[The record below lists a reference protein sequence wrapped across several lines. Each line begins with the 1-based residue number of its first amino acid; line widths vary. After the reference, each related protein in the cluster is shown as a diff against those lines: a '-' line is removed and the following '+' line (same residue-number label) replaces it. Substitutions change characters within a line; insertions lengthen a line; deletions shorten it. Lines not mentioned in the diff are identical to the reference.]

1 MKTLN
6 LIRSAAVTL
15 LLFATTSALADE
27 HSKLSAADR
36 EAVLAKLKTNKV
48 SLQGLTIVSKDGSP
62 AINLGTGENGAEA
75 NNANDENLRL
85 IAQLPEVEQ
94 VMIYKGKISANGLA
108 ALAALPKLRY
118 LQMYATDV
126 PAAAFAVLPKLTQLK
141 SLSLS
146 NYDVTDEILSYAGQI
161 KGLKSFDQTQSA
173 MTPAGFLKFLNSVES
188 LEQLTLFGDYVD
200 DACMKQI
207 GQMKELKRFWTNS
220 KLITSAGWV
229 HLAGLAKMEDLFL
242 SETNFGDDDTRAL
255 EGMKDLKNL
264 GLNKTK
270 ITDAGMPS
278 LAGLTKL
285 HDLGLEGTRATD
297 KGMAALGGMTELDNL
312 YVEMT
317 EVTAKGLAIVP
328 KKDRMV
334 MMRVGK
340 AALSAKQIDE
350 LMTMYP
356 GTQIFDPSGYW
367 KPERVKAAMK
377 ELGKPWPPMPKEKD
391 KPTQQKPEEKQEEQ
405 TAAIKALQKNG
416 VDTNGITLS
425 TDDLGGPYINV
436 GGINSSRATA
446 NDENLALVAQ
456 LPQLKRV
463 VLTRGNFTNVGLSK
477 LNALTNLQNLLI
489 LDPDLNSGV
498 IAALAELKIPYYL
511 TFDKC
516 EITDEILGRLANNPK
531 FLKSLFIV
539 TAPKLTPAAVA
550 KFLDIVDDLEELN
563 IGYLKDVI
571 DDDGMKHLAKMKS
584 LKRLWV
590 ESQKVTPAGWKVL
603 AGLTEM
609 DFLDVRGTSFDDTA
623 MTTLEG
629 MKDLHVLML
638 TKTQITDAGMQ
649 SIAGLTKLTDVSF
662 SGTKLTDAGMVHVK
676 GLTQLRNL
684 YVSETDVTAKGLA
697 LVPTKEKM
705 VMMSAGKAP
714 LSPKQWD
721 EMMTMYPGTQ
731 IFDTAGFWKPE
742 RIKAAMKEL
751 GKEYPPK
758 K

>member
-1 MKTLN
+1 
-6 LIRSAAVTL
+6 
-15 LLFATTSALADE
+15 
-27 HSKLSAADR
+27 
-36 EAVLAKLKTNKV
+36 
-48 SLQGLTIVSKDGSP
+48 
-62 AINLGTGENGAEA
+62 
-75 NNANDENLRL
+75 
-85 IAQLPEVEQ
+85 
-94 VMIYKGKISANGLA
+94 
-108 ALAALPKLRY
+108 
-118 LQMYATDV
+118 
-126 PAAAFAVLPKLTQLK
+126 
-141 SLSLS
+141 
-146 NYDVTDEILSYAGQI
+146 
-161 KGLKSFDQTQSA
+161 
-173 MTPAGFLKFLNSVES
+173 
-188 LEQLTLFGDYVD
+188 
-200 DACMKQI
+200 
-207 GQMKELKRFWTNS
+207 
-220 KLITSAGWV
+220 
-229 HLAGLAKMEDLFL
+229 
-242 SETNFGDDDTRAL
+242 
-255 EGMKDLKNL
+255 
-264 GLNKTK
+264 
-270 ITDAGMPS
+270 
-278 LAGLTKL
+278 
-285 HDLGLEGTRATD
+285 
-297 KGMAALGGMTELDNL
+297 
-312 YVEMT
+312 
-317 EVTAKGLAIVP
+317 
-328 KKDRMV
+328 
-334 MMRVGK
+334 
-340 AALSAKQIDE
+340 
-350 LMTMYP
+350 MTMYP

-391 KPTQQKPEEKQEEQ
+391 KPTQPKPEEKQEEQ

-425 TDDLGGPYINV
+425 TDDLGGPFINL

-477 LNALTNLQNLLI
+477 LNALPKLQNLLI

-550 KFLDIVDDLEELN
+550 KFLDSVDDLEELN

-603 AGLTEM
+603 AGLTKM

-638 TKTQITDAGMQ
+638 TKTRITDAGMQ

>member
-6 LIRSAAVTL
+6 LIRSTAITL
-15 LLFATTSALADE
+15 LMFATTSASADE
-27 HSKLSAADR
+27 QAKLSPADR
-36 EAVLAKLKTNKV
+36 EAVLAKLKANKV
-48 SLQGLTIVSKDGSP
+48 LVGGLTIP
-62 AINLGTGENGAEA
+62 ANGGGPQINLGLAQNGDVA
-75 NNANDENLRL
+75 NNATDENLRL
-85 IAQLPEVEQ
+85 LSQLPELERITIYYGKYTKDG
-94 VMIYKGKISANGLA
+94 MSALASLTNLRGFEIYKS
-108 ALAALPKLRY
+108 
-118 LQMYATDV
+118 DV
-126 PAAAFAVLPKLTQLK
+126 PADAFAILPKLTKLTY
-141 SLSLS
+141 LSLGD
-146 NYDVTDEILSYAGQI
+146 YPVTDEVIGYAAQI
-161 KGLKSFDQTQSA
+161 KGLKTFNHTQSA
-173 MTPAGFLKFLNSVES
+173 MTPAGFLKFLNGVES

-200 DACMKQI
+200 DACMKRI
-207 GQMKELKRFWTNS
+207 GQMKEMKRFWTNS
-220 KLITSAGWV
+220 KTITPAGWV
-229 HLAGLAKMEDLFL
+229 HLAGLSKMEDLFL
-242 SETNFGDDDTRAL
+242 LGTNFGDEDTRSL
-255 EGMKDLKNL
+255 EGMKNLKSL
-264 GLNKTK
+264 VLNRTK
-270 ITDAGMPS
+270 VTDNGMPS

-285 HDLGLEGTRATD
+285 HDLGLDGTRITD
-297 KGMAALGGMTELDNL
+297 KGMAALEGMTELDNL
-312 YVEMT
+312 YVGMT
-317 EVTAKGLAIVP
+317 EVTAKGLALVP
-328 KKDRMV
+328 KKERMQ

-350 LMTMYP
+350 MMTMYP

-391 KPTQQKPEEKQEEQ
+391 KPTQPKPEEKQKEEN
-405 TAAIKALQKNG
+405 AAIKALQKNG

-425 TDDLGGPYINV
+425 TDELGGAYINL
-436 GGINSSRATA
+436 GGSKSSRATA
-446 NDENLALVAQ
+446 NDQNLALVAQ
-456 LPQLKRV
+456 LPQLKRI

-477 LNALTNLQNLLI
+477 LNALPNLRNLSI

-498 IAALAELKIPYYL
+498 INALAELKIPYYL

-531 FLKSLFIV
+531 LLKGLFIV

-550 KFLDIVDDLEELN
+550 KFLDSVDDLEELS
-563 IGYLKDVI
+563 IGYLKNVI
-571 DDDGMKHLAKMKS
+571 DDGGMKHLAKMKS

-603 AGLTEM
+603 AGLTKM
-609 DFLDVRGTSFDDTA
+609 DFLDVRGTSFDDTS

-638 TKTQITDAGMQ
+638 TKTQITDAGMM

-662 SGTKLTDAGMVHVK
+662 SGTKITDAGMVHIK
-676 GLTQLRNL
+676 GLTQLSNL

-697 LVPTKEKM
+697 LVPKKEKM

-714 LSPKQWD
+714 LSAKQID

-731 IFDTAGFWKPE
+731 IFDPSGYWKPE

-751 GKEYPPK
+751 GKDVN
-758 K
+758 